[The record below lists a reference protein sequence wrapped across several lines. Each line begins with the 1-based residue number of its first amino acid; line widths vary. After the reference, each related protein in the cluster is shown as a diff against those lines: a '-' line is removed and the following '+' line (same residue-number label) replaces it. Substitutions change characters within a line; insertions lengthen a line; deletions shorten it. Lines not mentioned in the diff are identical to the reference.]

1 MKKFMLIVLILSSIQ
16 IYGQSGNSPLVTD
29 RPDQTESSSTV
40 PGGYL
45 QIETGIVYDNFE
57 MGSTTVTSLGVATTL
72 LRLGI
77 TDNFELRT
85 ASQFLNQTVRA
96 GDVEITDIGVG
107 GLDVGTKIYFF
118 EETYY
123 MPEVSLIANFNL
135 PVGADAFVGDKIT
148 PSVILAMS
156 NTLSSSIGLG
166 YNIGVEFAEESQ
178 NIFFLSAAL
187 GIGLTDKLSC
197 FIESYNFLSSDNNPQ
212 LFADA
217 GFTYLLSNDFQ
228 FDVSAGYGLNDEYT
242 SWFINGG
249 FSYRLKVLK

>member
-1 MKKFMLIVLILSSIQ
+1 MKRFILIAILLSSIQ
-16 IYGQSGNSPLVTD
+16 ISAQSNIESLVTD

-40 PGGYL
+40 PVGYL
-45 QIETGIVYDNFE
+45 QVETGIIYDNLE
-57 MGSTTVTSLGVATTL
+57 IGSTTVTSLGIATTL

-77 TDNFELRT
+77 TDNFELRA
-85 ASQFLNQTVRA
+85 ASEFLNQTLKA
-96 GDVEITDIGVG
+96 GNTETTESGMG

-123 MPEVSLIANFNL
+123 MPEAALIANFNL

-156 NTLSSSIGLG
+156 NTISKNVGFG
-166 YNIGVEFAEESQ
+166 YNLGVEFAEESQ
-178 NIFFLSAAL
+178 NIFFVSAAL

-197 FIESYNFLSSDNNPQ
+197 FIESYNFLSDDSNPQ

-217 GFTYLLSNDFQ
+217 GFTYLINNDFQ
-228 FDVSAGYGLNDEYT
+228 LDASAGYGLNDEYT